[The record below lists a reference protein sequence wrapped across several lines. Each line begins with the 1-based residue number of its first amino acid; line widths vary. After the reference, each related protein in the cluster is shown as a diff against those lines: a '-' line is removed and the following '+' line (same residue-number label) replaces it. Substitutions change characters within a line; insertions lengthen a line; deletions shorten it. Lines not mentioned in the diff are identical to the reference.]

1 MSLSSTWPSEH
12 TLTIKVSKHSLL
24 LHAQARVSHHL
35 AALYGGRYLKYLLDH
50 SHVSPKPSSKL
61 DELYTAG
68 LLHPTRKESR
78 AAGLPSKSQIET
90 VAADVSARTNNNTE
104 EIMLL
109 RQWNGK
115 LLAERL
121 GLPELQIEVER
132 AVDQVEESIRARAQ
146 AQVEK
151 ASANSTNTPSTTSA
165 VTGEKTQ

>member
-1 MSLSSTWPSEH
+1 M
-12 TLTIKVSKHSLL
+12 
-24 LHAQARVSHHL
+24 
-35 AALYGGRYLKYLLDH
+35 
-50 SHVSPKPSSKL
+50 
-61 DELYTAG
+61 
-68 LLHPTRKESR
+68 
-78 AAGLPSKSQIET
+78 
-90 VAADVSARTNNNTE
+90 AADVSARTNNNTE

-132 AVDQVEESIRARAQ
+132 AVEQVEESIRARAQ